1 MRAGP
6 FLSHIF
12 TRNQLLLMFRNSKL
26 LPTLLS
32 LSSRTGASTMPIQFT
47 RKGSFTATDAAL
59 RLYDVVITQECV
71 HSDNPAYI
79 PQQFLHTAEGE
90 PVTRRRKG
98 QYVLA
103 RTGKLL
109 RSRDPCCP

>member
-1 MRAGP
+1 MRAEA
-6 FLSHIF
+6 FFCQIF
-12 TRNQLLLMFRNSKL
+12 TRNQLLLTFRNSKL
-26 LPTLLS
+26 LPTPPS
-32 LSSRTGASTMPIQFT
+32 LSSGKGASTIPIQFT
-47 RKGSFTATDAAL
+47 RKGIFTATDAAR

-71 HSDNPAYI
+71 HGDNPAYI

-103 RTGKLL
+103 RTGELL
-109 RSRDPCCP
+109 R